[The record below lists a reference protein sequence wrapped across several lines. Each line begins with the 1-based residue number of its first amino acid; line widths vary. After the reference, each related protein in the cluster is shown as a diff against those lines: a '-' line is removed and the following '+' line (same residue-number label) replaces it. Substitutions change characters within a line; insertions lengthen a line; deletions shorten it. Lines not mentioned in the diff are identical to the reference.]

1 LYSDTAK
8 EVYVKCCQLRIC
20 LFGDETVS
28 SRSNH
33 FLSPCLYRSKQRIH
47 ELAKAMGYKGIT
59 VKMTKTVDEMMA
71 EGVLEK
77 VMVGTHV
84 KYSVVGA

>member
-1 LYSDTAK
+1 MQIKS
-8 EVYVKCCQLRIC
+8 
-20 LFGDETVS
+20 
-28 SRSNH
+28 
-33 FLSPCLYRSKQRIH
+33 LSQSMLIQIKQRIH

-59 VKMTKTVDEMMA
+59 VKMTKTVDEMLA

-84 KYSVVGA
+84 KYSVVGAGDRLSLHLSNR